1 MSEIEIIRMGSF
13 ILGVTLLLAGTIVSA
28 YFLLLRKV
36 EVKRVVI
43 FATILIFCGS
53 FLVLYKRITLLE
65 FAGLGKI
72 KVQAIE
78 DAEAIRRIRDDV
90 EAQSKTIQDVVV
102 DAQKLRTNI
111 SSLTVTMEKE
121 KIQHEKKSIEQRI
134 LSLTDDINTLSV
146 KIRWLRRDRIDAS
159 REGKDMVSYMRR
171 LSQLDRQMKE
181 FARQR
186 DDLEKQLAERE
197 SHIAPIKTQ
206 EEK

>member
-1 MSEIEIIRMGSF
+1 MSEMEIIRMGSF

-111 SSLTVTMEKE
+111 SSLTITMEKE
-121 KIQHEKKSIEQRI
+121 KIQHEKKNIEQRI

-146 KIRWLRRDRIDAS
+146 KIGWLQRDSIGASLEEKDRYWVRIS
-159 REGKDMVSYMRR
+159 R
-171 LSQLDRQMKE
+171 LAAQIKE
-181 FARQR
+181 FVRQR
-186 DDLEKQLAERE
+186 DDLEKQLERE

>member
-121 KIQHEKKSIEQRI
+121 KIQHEKKNIEQRI

-146 KIRWLRRDRIDAS
+146 KIRWLQRDRIDAS
-159 REGKDMVSYMRR
+159 REEKDSMSYMMRI
-171 LSQLDRQMKE
+171 SQLARQMKE

-186 DDLEKQLAERE
+186 DDLEKQLAEKE
-197 SHIAPIKTQ
+197 IHIAPIKTQ

>member
-1 MSEIEIIRMGSF
+1 VSEIEIIRMGSF

-134 LSLTDDINTLSV
+134 LSLTDD
-146 KIRWLRRDRIDAS
+146 
-159 REGKDMVSYMRR
+159 M
-171 LSQLDRQMKE
+171 
-181 FARQR
+181 
-186 DDLEKQLAERE
+186 
-197 SHIAPIKTQ
+197 
-206 EEK
+206 

>member
-111 SSLTVTMEKE
+111 SSLTITMEKE
-121 KIQHEKKSIEQRI
+121 KIQHEKKNIEQRI

-146 KIRWLRRDRIDAS
+146 KIGWLQRDSIGASLEEKDRYWVRIS
-159 REGKDMVSYMRR
+159 R
-171 LSQLDRQMKE
+171 LAAQIKE
-181 FARQR
+181 FVRQR
-186 DDLEKQLAERE
+186 DDLEKQLERE

>member
-1 MSEIEIIRMGSF
+1 MEIIRMGSF
-13 ILGVTLLLAGTIVSA
+13 ILGVTLLLAETIVSA

-111 SSLTVTMEKE
+111 SSLTITMEKE
-121 KIQHEKKSIEQRI
+121 KIQHEKKNIEQRI

-146 KIRWLRRDRIDAS
+146 KIRWL
-159 REGKDMVSYMRR
+159 
-171 LSQLDRQMKE
+171 QLDSIGASLEEKDRMSYWVRISRLAAQMKK

-186 DDLEKQLAERE
+186 DDLEKQLERE
-197 SHIAPIKTQ
+197 SHIAPIKIQ

>member
-111 SSLTVTMEKE
+111 SSLTITMEKE
-121 KIQHEKKSIEQRI
+121 KIQHEKKNIEQRI

-146 KIRWLRRDRIDAS
+146 KIRWLKRDRIDAS
-159 REGKDMVSYMRR
+159 REGKDMVSYMKR

>member
-1 MSEIEIIRMGSF
+1 MSEMEIIRMGSF

-111 SSLTVTMEKE
+111 SSLTITMEKE
-121 KIQHEKKSIEQRI
+121 KIQHEKKNIEQRI

-146 KIRWLRRDRIDAS
+146 KIRWLQLYSIGASLEEKDRYWVRIS
-159 REGKDMVSYMRR
+159 R
-171 LSQLDRQMKE
+171 LAAQIKE
-181 FARQR
+181 FVRQR
-186 DDLEKQLAERE
+186 DDLEKQLERE